1 MSKRTKKPIQRRGNS
16 TLGIWL
22 SDCDSDSLSVS
33 GYTSLDKNPEIMTAC
48 RKIAELIG
56 SITIHLMNNTE
67 KGDMRIVN
75 ELSKKIDIN
84 PSPYMTRSTW
94 MQSIVMNLLLYG
106 DGNSVVLPHTHDGY
120 LGSLE
125 PIAAQ
130 RVGFRPVSYRDYKVL
145 IDNNEFDP
153 DDVLHFVHNPD
164 KVYMWMGR
172 GLTISL
178 KDVAN
183 NLKQAAATEK
193 GFMESKWKP
202 SMVIKVDALTDEFSS
217 PEGRKKLLKSYVE
230 SDKAGEPWL
239 IPADAMQVEQVRPL
253 TLKDLAIS
261 DNVQLDKRLVA
272 AIIGVPP
279 FILGVGDYNKDA
291 WNSFI
296 QNTVRPIAV
305 EIQQEMTKKLIQSP
319 HWYLK
324 FNVLSLMDWDL
335 TTIYQVFGG
344 LSDKGIVTGNEVR
357 DRIGMSPM
365 DGLDELRIL
374 ENYIPSDMI
383 GDQKKL
389 IQGNKPNKPDKP
401 DKLNGDEEDEN
412 E

>member
-1 MSKRTKKPIQRRGNS
+1 MKKRTKKQTQRRDNS
-16 TLGIWL
+16 ALGIWL
-22 SDCDSDSLSVS
+22 AGGNDDSLCVP
-33 GYTSLDKNPEIMTAC
+33 GYTSLDRNPEIMTAC

-75 ELSKKIDIN
+75 ELSRKIDIN
-84 PSPYMTRSTW
+84 PADHMTRSTW
-94 MQSIVMNLLLYG
+94 MQAIVMNLLLYG
-106 DGNSVVLPHTHDGY
+106 EGNSIVLPRTHDGY

-130 RVGFRPVSYRDYKVL
+130 RVELHPLSYTDYRVI
-145 IDNNEFDP
+145 IDGVEFNP
-153 DDVLHFVHNPD
+153 EDVLHFTHNPD
-164 KVYMWMGR
+164 KTYMWMGR
-172 GLTISL
+172 GLSVSL
-178 KDVAN
+178 KDIAN

-202 SMVIKVDALTDEFSS
+202 AMIVKVDALTDEFSS
-217 PEGRKKLLKSYVE
+217 PAGRRKLLDEYIKTE
-230 SDKAGEPWL
+230 NAGEPW
-239 IPADAMQVEQVRPL
+239 IVPAETISIDQVKPL
-253 TLKDLAIS
+253 TLKDLAIN
-261 DNVQLDKRLVA
+261 DTVQLDKRMVA

-279 FILGVGDYNKDA
+279 FVLGVGEYNKEA

-296 QNTVRPIAV
+296 QNTVRPIAI
-305 EIQQEMTKKLIQSP
+305 EIQQEMTKKLIYSP

-374 ENYIPSDMI
+374 ENFIPSDMI

-389 IQGNKPNKPDKP
+389 IQSNKSKK
-401 DKLNGDEEDEN
+401 KEDEEEDPEDED
-412 E
+412 